1 MRASRCELADN
12 SPTITAAL
20 LMHVHIPLAALT
32 APLRDLLAY
41 RDRPQLFALLIYQA
55 ITTTGFT
62 LLIPLVS
69 VHFVGDVGMAAATVG
84 MALALRQIS
93 QQGLT
98 FIGGMLA
105 DRYGLKPVLCSGLI
119 IRATGFFMLGFATT
133 LPVFLLALLLTGLGG
148 ALFDA
153 PFQAATVAMT
163 RPDERRQFYLIANY
177 LTGIAS
183 TFGPLLAIALL
194 TIGFHAVGI
203 AAGSCFLT
211 NVFVALHYFPDTR
224 KQAAEA
230 EGDTPHLRS
239 LLRDRTYLHFVAIVC
254 GYWFIVMQVNITF
267 PLLAKALTGTK
278 ASAGLFYTYSSV
290 LTLLLQYF
298 LVRRLQRHWASHQL
312 LIAGTLVM
320 TLGTFLLGT
329 SPNFAVFLLWVS
341 VYTLGYLV
349 SRPML
354 DILVAHL
361 AHPRALGLYVGF
373 GAISMGFGGGV
384 GNFIGGYLYDLGKAW
399 QLPLLPWCIFAAV
412 GVATAWLLAR
422 YFKKH
427 PQAVT
432 Q

>member
-1 MRASRCELADN
+1 
-12 SPTITAAL
+12 
-20 LMHVHIPLAALT
+20 MHVHVPLAALT

-133 LPVFLLALLLTGLGG
+133 LPVFFVALLLTGLGG

-203 AAGSCFLT
+203 AAGGCFLA
-211 NVFVALHYFPDTR
+211 NVFVALRYFPDTR
-224 KQAAEA
+224 QQAAA
-230 EGDTPHLRS
+230 AAGDDDGTPHLRR
-239 LLRDRTYLHFVAIVC
+239 LLRDRAYLHFVAILC
-254 GYWFIVMQVNITF
+254 GYWFVVMQVNISF
-267 PLLAKALTGTK
+267 PLLAEALTGTK

-298 LVRRLQRHWASHQL
+298 LVRRLQRHFASHQL

-329 SPNFAVFLLWVS
+329 SPNFAVFLLWIS
-341 VYTLGYLV
+341 VYTLGYLTA
-349 SRPML
+349 RPML

-373 GAISMGFGGGV
+373 SAVSIGLGGGL
-384 GNFIGGYLYDLGKAW
+384 GNFIGGWLYDLGKAHD
-399 QLPLLPWCIFAAV
+399 LPLLPWCVFAAV
-412 GVATAWLLAR
+412 GVATAWQLAR